1 MGIPNI
7 YNISR
12 LLKNCKLTI
21 DVLFTIVI
29 SCFIFKLVVKVL
41 NFKFDFNFSE
51 IVAEMSKNVSIKEYY
66 RFKLQVRD
74 FEILVTIYLLVG
86 RLFEQLVIDV

>member
-1 MGIPNI
+1 M
-7 YNISR
+7 
-12 LLKNCKLTI
+12 LLKNYKLTI
-21 DVLFTIVI
+21 DVLFAIVI

-41 NFKFDFNFSE
+41 NFKFDFNFSK